1 MVVSFVRCA
10 DAFSADDSS
19 AVTSL
24 HNSLRKPDIE
34 LAKYLEFAEVNRA
47 LGKCTKSQ
55 RREELQ
61 SVLAVTDEALFLADT
76 ITSDRY
82 KAHDHV
88 HLRFRLT
95 FNDVQKNILIIT

>member
-24 HNSLRKPDIE
+24 HNSLRKPNTE
-34 LAKYLEFAEVNRA
+34 LAKYLEFAEVNHA

-55 RREELQ
+55 RCEELQ
-61 SVLAVTDEALFLADT
+61 SVLAVTDEALSHADT
-76 ITSDRY
+76 LSSDRY
-82 KAHDHV
+82 NELAAECNRLIQDDNSKAAKRA
-88 HLRFRLT
+88 L
-95 FNDVQKNILIIT
+95 Q